1 MVREICRVAAPAGS
15 ALTVTASSLLNL
27 MERMYQEQ
35 IVFQETGGTHGV
47 ALATPEGAWFLLAED
62 VGRHNAMDKVIGRA
76 RFQGRDLSRM
86 VVLLSGRISLPGG
99 DSQAE
104 GGKGMARILLIMSMI
119 GSLFMAANVAAETRI
134 KCASTTSTQN
144 SGLFDYLLP
153 IFEKKTGIK
162 VDVVAVGTGAAIE
175 IGKRGD
181 ADVVMVH
188 AKQQELK
195 AVEAGAFVN
204 RHDLMY
210 NDFVIIGPAND
221 PLKIKGMKTA
231 ADAFKK
237 ISGQKAEFVSRGD
250 KSGTNTKELALWK
263 TAGID
268 PKGQKWYLEVGQ
280 GMEKT
285 QRIANE
291 KRAFTLTD
299 RGTWLATKDKLE
311 MVVVLEGDPV
321 LFNQYGV
328 MAVHPGKHK
337 QVKYKEAMAF
347 VDWLISPEGQKA
359 IGDFKD
365 KSGNQ
370 LFTPN
375 AK

>member
-1 MVREICRVAAPAGS
+1 
-15 ALTVTASSLLNL
+15 
-27 MERMYQEQ
+27 
-35 IVFQETGGTHGV
+35 
-47 ALATPEGAWFLLAED
+47 
-62 VGRHNAMDKVIGRA
+62 
-76 RFQGRDLSRM
+76 
-86 VVLLSGRISLPGG
+86 
-99 DSQAE
+99 
-104 GGKGMARILLIMSMI
+104 MARILLIMSLI
-119 GSLFMAANVAAETRI
+119 GSLFIAANVVAETRI

-195 AVEAGAFVN
+195 AVEEGAFVN

-210 NDFVIIGPAND
+210 NDFVIIGPTDD
-221 PLKIKGMKTA
+221 PLKIKGMKSA
-231 ADAFKK
+231 VEAFKK
-237 ISGQKAEFVSRGD
+237 IGAQDKVPFASRGD
-250 KSGTNTKELALWK
+250 KSGTHTMELGLWK
-263 TAGID
+263 KAGLD

-291 KRAFTLTD
+291 KKAYTLTD
-299 RGTWLATKDKLE
+299 RGTWLATKDKDKLE

-328 MAVHPGKHK
+328 MAVNPEKHQ

-365 KSGNQ
+365 KHGNQ

>member
-1 MVREICRVAAPAGS
+1 MGKKLSFLC
-15 ALTVTASSLLNL
+15 LSLLVL
-27 MERMYQEQ
+27 M
-35 IVFQETGGTHGV
+35 VGT
-47 ALATPEGAWFLLAED
+47 ALA
-62 VGRHNAMDKVIGRA
+62 
-76 RFQGRDLSRM
+76 Q
-86 VVLLSGRISLPGG
+86 
-99 DSQAE
+99 
-104 GGKGMARILLIMSMI
+104 
-119 GSLFMAANVAAETRI
+119 TRI

-188 AKQQELK
+188 AKDQELK
-195 AVEAGAFVN
+195 AVEEGWFID

-210 NDFVIIGPAND
+210 NDFVIIGPTDD
-221 PLKIKGMKTA
+221 PLKIKGMKSA
-231 ADAFKK
+231 VEAFKK
-237 ISGQKAEFVSRGD
+237 IGAQDQVPFVSRGD
-250 KSGTNTKELALWK
+250 KSGTHTKELIIWK
-263 TAGID
+263 KAGLD

-291 KRAFTLTD
+291 KKAYTLTD
-299 RGTWLATKDKLE
+299 RGTWLATKDKDKLE
-311 MVVVLEGDPV
+311 MVIVLEGDPI

-328 MAVHPGKHK
+328 MAVNPKKHP
-337 QVKYKEAMAF
+337 QAKYKEAKLF
-347 VDWLISPEGQKA
+347 SDWLISPEGQKA

-365 KSGNQ
+365 QHGNQ